1 MIYPKSERKKN
12 MSAIKTLDLSIKKSE
27 TGDAKID
34 KYYEIDGKQYDNYI
48 DNDSWS
54 HFVEEMRVHY
64 PKAYDGYSKGSGD
77 ELGIKKVGKYPP
89 KMASYGS
96 SGRMIYLLSREIPN
110 FCFEEKLPTS
120 VGGTANMDGYVYSS
134 NTHFYIEAKCRE
146 PYAYAKKTVDRAYEN
161 LYRYINESELS
172 DFSCIIQ
179 PIDDKKMDV
188 RFISKDIEIRRFDI
202 KQMLCHLLG
211 IATEKLT
218 NSSNE
223 NTVFLYLLYNP
234 NKIEIVAPRYKEQLL
249 AIYKQELTECESIPF
264 AELYRIILQYL
275 NQTVEGFHKTES
287 EIQKIASSFTFA
299 HCDQDTYA
307 DYFN

>member
-1 MIYPKSERKKN
+1 

-27 TGDAKID
+27 TGNTKADQ
-34 KYYEIDGKQYDNYI
+34 YYEINGNRYSNYI
-48 DNDSWS
+48 DNDSWK
-54 HFVEEMRVHY
+54 HFVEEMRTSY
-64 PKAYDGYSKGSGD
+64 PQAYIEYGKGSGD

-96 SGRMIYLLSREIPN
+96 SSRMIYLLSREIPN
-110 FCFEEKLPTS
+110 FCFEKKLPTS

-146 PYAYAKKTVDRAYEN
+146 PYSYAKKTIDRAYEN
-161 LYRYINESELS
+161 LYRYISESKQT
-172 DFSCIIQ
+172 DFSCVIK
-179 PIDDKKMDV
+179 PIDNKKMDV
-188 RFISKDIEIRRFDI
+188 RFISKGVEIRRFDI

-218 NSSNE
+218 NLSDE
-223 NTVFLYLLYNP
+223 NTVLLYLLYNP
-234 NKIEIVAPRYKEQLL
+234 NKIEIVDPRYKEQLL

-264 AELYRIILQYL
+264 AELYWIILQYL
-275 NQTVEGFHKTES
+275 NQTVDGFHKTER
-287 EIQKIASSFTFA
+287 EIQKIANSLTFA
-299 HCDQDTYA
+299 HCDQDAYA